1 MKKITE
7 QEAQEFVKNKAVGG
21 RKRSALRL
29 AIDKMEVGEKILCYQ
44 ATDFKGKSYR
54 HVYYMCKDIERKE
67 GKLFTVTPNQMHDRV
82 LVVRFA

>member
-7 QEAQEFVKNKAVGG
+7 QEAKEFVKNKAMGG
-21 RKRSALRL
+21 RKRSTLRL

-67 GKLFTVTPNQMHDRV
+67 GKQLRVTPNEMHDRV
-82 LVVRFA
+82 LIERLV